1 MQLLG
6 KTAIRPAIPSDAEGI
21 AIVHIKGWQ
30 ESYKGMIDQ
39 NYLDSLSQDIKARTQ
54 RWQSFIAKSDQE
66 SIQLVAIF
74 DEKVIG
80 FCSAGPIRKS
90 TEAKGEIYAIYLLDE
105 FKGIGVGKMLW
116 DKAVEHLSAKK
127 LIPFDLVVLE
137 ANIPSRKFYERQGC
151 TFIRNEVG
159 DIGGKEYKEV
169 RYRFI

>member
-6 KTAIRPAIPSDAEGI
+6 KTAIRRAIPINAEGI
-21 AIVHIKGWQ
+21 AFVHIKGWQ

-39 NYLDSLSQDIKARTQ
+39 NYLDNLSQDIKARTQ
-54 RWQSFIAKSDQE
+54 RWQSLIAKSDQD

-74 DEKVIG
+74 DDKIIG

-90 TEAKGEIYAIYLLDE
+90 TETKGELYAIYLLDE
-105 FKGIGVGKMLW
+105 FKGLGVGKMLW

-127 LIPFDLVVLE
+127 LIPFDVVLLE
-137 ANIPSRKFYERQGC
+137 TNIPARTFYERQGC
-151 TFIRNEVG
+151 IFIKNEVG
-159 DIGGKEYKEV
+159 DIEGKEYKEV